1 MLSKRIR
8 TDYSP
13 GWYYTGVFLFLCYV
27 TFVCIFSVS
36 VFESWRFFTNKSR
49 SMAPT
54 IDTHSLMLVVKQP
67 SYNVGDIIS
76 FYSLESDKVEIITHR
91 IIRLGG
97 NVYITKGD
105 ANEATDQTKVVPRL
119 IIGRTVFV
127 IPKLGSYISF
137 VKTGAGLWFTI
148 LLPTALII
156 CKELFEIY
164 SEFKKSA

>member
-13 GWYYTGVFLFLCYV
+13 GWYYTFVFFFLCYV
-27 TFVCIFSVS
+27 ILVCVFSVS

-76 FYSLESDKVEIITHR
+76 FYSLESDKVEIVTHR

-119 IIGRTVFV
+119 IIGRTVFI

-137 VKTGAGLWFTI
+137 VKTGIGLWLTI
-148 LLPTALII
+148 LLPSALII
-156 CKELFEIY
+156 YKELSVIY
-164 SEFKKSA
+164 SEFKKGP

>member
-1 MLSKRIR
+1 
-8 TDYSP
+8 
-13 GWYYTGVFLFLCYV
+13 
-27 TFVCIFSVS
+27 
-36 VFESWRFFTNKSR
+36 
-49 SMAPT
+49 MAPT

-76 FYSLESDKVEIITHR
+76 FYSLESDKIEIITHR

-97 NVYITKGD
+97 NVYVTKGD

-148 LLPTALII
+148 LLPAGLIM
-156 CKELFEIY
+156 LREIW
-164 SEFKKSA
+164 SIIEEVRER